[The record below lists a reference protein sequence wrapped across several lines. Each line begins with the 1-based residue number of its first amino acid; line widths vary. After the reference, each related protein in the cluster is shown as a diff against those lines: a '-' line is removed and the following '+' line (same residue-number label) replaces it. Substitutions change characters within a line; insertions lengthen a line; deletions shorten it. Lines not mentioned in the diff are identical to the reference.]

1 MTDREHQARAD
12 RWTVAIAASV
22 LLVAA
27 AGSSGAQDPSLKE
40 FFRPAPDLAASSPP
54 DKVYPQGRIFPMTM
68 FSVGGISGGKAPE
81 KDLQAALKRYKA
93 YGFTM
98 MGPQYELND
107 RILDDAKAQGL
118 KVLYTVGMPLKFHA
132 KPPPEFTA
140 QDVEKAIKTQVL
152 KVARDPQIGW
162 WYLQPEELR
171 YWRKN
176 EMMYLETAAD
186 TIRRT
191 DPLKRPVWMYDPGH
205 RVAEGLSH
213 TAKRLDLC
221 GKGLYTNYSGQ
232 RDSRIWVRWSIEQEI
247 EGIKQSGASAIPIA
261 VPEMFQQPDPEHL
274 VMIPKWVR
282 HDVYLSLVAG
292 AKGVVVFSLRK
303 RPKFAAHEAYY
314 SAYGQVA
321 RELCQ
326 TPGLGQVF
334 LFGERRKDI
343 RVEVLE
349 GPKQIAPKEGTGGI
363 RPPARK
369 YLPAS
374 ILDVAHKTGRYL
386 FTVNSANVPV
396 RIRVKGLPD
405 EKILGEDVFGS
416 TQPLEIKQGT
426 FELQFDPLDVKAIR
440 FRPAG
445 GRESKPD

>member
-1 MTDREHQARAD
+1 
-12 RWTVAIAASV
+12 V

-27 AGSSGAQDPSLKE
+27 ANSSGAQNPSLKD
-40 FFRPAPDLAASSPP
+40 FFRPAPDLAAAYRA

-68 FSVGGISGGKAPE
+68 FSVGGTSGGKAPE

-107 RILDDAKAQGL
+107 RILDDAKAHGL
-118 KVLYTVGMPLKFHA
+118 KVLYTVGMPLNFHA
-132 KPPPEFTA
+132 KTPPKFTA
-140 QDVEKAIKTQVL
+140 QDVENAIKTQVL
-152 KVARDPQIGW
+152 KVAKNPQIGW

-171 YWRKN
+171 HWRKN
-176 EMMYLETAAD
+176 EMMYLETAVD
-186 TIRRT
+186 TIHRT

-205 RVAEGLSH
+205 RVADGLSH

-221 GKGLYTNYSGQ
+221 GKGIYTNYSGQ
-232 RDSRIWVRWSIEQEI
+232 RDSRIWIRWSIEQEI
-247 EGIKQSGASAIPIA
+247 EGIKKAGASAIPIA
-261 VPEMFQQPDPEHL
+261 VPEMFQQPDAEHL
-274 VMIPKWVR
+274 AMIPKWVR

-292 AKGVVVFSLRK
+292 ARGVVVFSLRK

-321 RELCQ
+321 RELCLE
-326 TPGLGQVF
+326 PGLGQVF

-343 RVEVLE
+343 RIEVLQ
-349 GPKQIAPKEGTGGI
+349 GPKQIPPKEGTGGI

-369 YLPAS
+369 YPPVS
-374 ILDVAHKTGRYL
+374 ILDAAHKSGRYL
-386 FTVNSANVPV
+386 FAVNSANTPV
-396 RIRVKGLPD
+396 RIRVKGLPG
-405 EKILGEDVFGS
+405 ERILGEGVFGR

-426 FELQFDPLDVKAIR
+426 FELQFAPLDVKAIR

-445 GRESKPD
+445 GPKSSSEKDS